1 MSDRM
6 NYLGILRVM
15 ARNFRYMKGKRL
27 RFLVGGVLG
36 LGSLAVGFLIPYLY
50 EQLMELVEAGAG
62 YGEILGAIGPAFG
75 LLVLLM
81 PLVCLGSWWQKS
93 SANFATANLQR
104 KVFHHTMGLPVSDL
118 ETGRADKVI
127 RATAN
132 VRSATGMFTGY
143 TMTLVFKFLVYFFG
157 ALVILLWMDW
167 RFALLGAALSAVMF
181 WAATWLN
188 VRLRALERKA
198 LSADATLGGVLMD
211 LVGNLPVAKLF
222 GLEETLAHKYS
233 GAGEEAYRCRL
244 SYKVMRGATD
254 GVLDFLGYGAQGFAI
269 LLGVWAL
276 GLSQDF
282 PSLVYLSSIVSL
294 MLSGTRELGNA
305 VMFLQTTVV
314 NTQRVEELLEQP
326 LEADRRTSAQ
336 PDFSAHPAVEFS
348 HVDFSYLPGK
358 QVLHDICL
366 TVEPGQMVAIV
377 GGSGCGKTTLIKL
390 LEGFYTADSGE
401 ILVGGAPVSRLSN
414 HDLRGKLSYIPQDAQ
429 LSSGTVAQNVALSQ
443 AEPDAARVRDC
454 LDQASLFLESGTPVG
469 EGGSGLSGGQAQRVS
484 IARALYRDAPVYL
497 LDEATSA
504 LDSATEKQLQH
515 TIDTVLRGKTVL
527 VIAHR
532 LSTVRNAHKIVYMEQ
547 GRILETGTHEELLAL
562 GGGYARLYQSRN
574 TLGR

>member
-27 RFLVGGVLG
+27 RFLAGGVLG

-118 ETGRADKVI
+118 ETDRADKVI
-127 RATAN
+127 RTTAN

-233 GAGEEAYRCRL
+233 GAGEAAYHCRL
-244 SYKVMRGATD
+244 SYKVMRGTTD
-254 GVLDFLGYGAQGFAI
+254 GVLDFLGYGAQGVAI

-276 GLSQDF
+276 GLSRDF
-282 PSLVYLSSIVSL
+282 PGLVYLASIVSL